1 MNAPAAHRFKTLQVY
16 LRDQAAS
23 VGLVH
28 PMARRAEMDAAM
40 SRQSMVLPSNQ
51 PPPAVRPQDLAVL
64 PPHLR
69 PSQSHG
75 MLQEPVDFQRGAPTR
90 RVPQHGH
97 YLDPVQRA
105 TMYAK
110 PAEEPV
116 YMSGQASAY
125 TRSKTIPAIALG
137 SPLPAGR
144 DAPHSRAPP
153 LQLDLRKGKGVSSP
167 GLLEGMSPDQ
177 NAFDDAIN
185 DRSSGRYDSGD
196 QTSIS
201 DSPIRPFSFAVWA
214 GNGGQHSARSS
225 PGPGRDRRNSSA
237 LGRWGGS
244 VTSFF
249 GGSQGGASGSM
260 MDMQYVNADRSR
272 HGSDTKSVLHLQPW
286 P

>member
-1 MNAPAAHRFKTLQVY
+1 MNAPAAHRFKTLQIY

-28 PMARRAEMDAAM
+28 PTARRAELDASM
-40 SRQSMVLPSNQ
+40 SRQSMVLPPNQ
-51 PPPAVRPQDLAVL
+51 HLSAIRSQDPTML

-75 MLQEPVDFQRGAPTR
+75 ILQEPVDYQRGAPTHR
-90 RVPQHGH
+90 TPQHGH

-110 PAEEPV
+110 PAEEPA
-116 YMSGQASAY
+116 YLPGQGSTY
-125 TRSKTIPAIALG
+125 IRSKTIPAIALG
-137 SPLPAGR
+137 SPLPARR
-144 DAPHSRAPP
+144 DGPQPRAPP

-167 GLLEGMSPDQ
+167 GLLEGMSPNQ
-177 NAFDDAIN
+177 IALDDVAN
-185 DRSSGRYDSGD
+185 DRASGRYDSGD
-196 QTSIS
+196 QASIS

-260 MDMQYVNADRSR
+260 MDMQYVWLCR
-272 HGSDTKSVLHLQPW
+272 HIFDW
-286 P
+286 RC